1 MKLVIVESPTK
12 SKTISHYLGDDYI
25 VEASVG
31 HVRDLAISGKGG
43 LGIDINDNF
52 KPTYSINKDKVSVVK
67 QLKAK
72 AKKADEVILATD
84 PDREGE
90 AIAWHLAEVLNLPIE
105 TTKRLEFHEI
115 TKNSILKAI
124 EEPRTINMD
133 LVHSQ
138 EARRIMDRIIGF
150 RLSKLLQSKIKSQ
163 SAGRVQSATLGLIC
177 DHEKEILNFKSE
189 EYWTIDASIL
199 KDEKAIKLNFVSLDG
214 KKYDV
219 LNKEDAQKIL
229 DSVSNSLKVSNIS
242 NNKKRVSS
250 KEPFRTST
258 LEQSA
263 NSVLGFKTKVTA
275 QIAQQL
281 YEGVETDEGLVGLI
295 TYMRTD
301 STRISD
307 SFVNDAKK
315 FILDNYGKEYYKGI
329 KKNDKDVK
337 FSQDAHE
344 CIRPTSVFRTPKSV
358 KAYLNDKQYKL
369 YKLIYNRTLASLMSD
384 KIVDV
389 TTVTFDSNDVKFETK
404 GSINDFVGYD
414 ILKIDEDEKELLPTF
429 VVGEKVEFDK
439 IEKVQNFT
447 KPPLRYSEGKLVKIM
462 EEDGIGR
469 PSTYSSTIQTLIL
482 RKYLTS
488 EKGGLIPTEQGI
500 LTSNVLKKYFPDL
513 MSVEYTA
520 KLELD
525 LDKVQIGELNEL
537 ELIQKFYSSFEETF
551 EDAKNKIYKE
561 PLKTTGEKCPE
572 CGGDLVIRHGRFGDF
587 VSCSNYPECHYVKKE
602 EKEVKLVGKNC
613 PECGSPLVYRKNK
626 KGQTFIGCSNFPK
639 CHYIEGEEDS
649 ILKNAPVKVCPECG
663 GELKLRK
670 YRKSYFYGCSNY
682 PKCKYNEPY
691 EKK

>member
-1 MKLVIVESPTK
+1 
-12 SKTISHYLGDDYI
+12 
-25 VEASVG
+25 
-31 HVRDLAISGKGG
+31 
-43 LGIDINDNF
+43 
-52 KPTYSINKDKVSVVK
+52 
-67 QLKAK
+67 
-72 AKKADEVILATD
+72 
-84 PDREGE
+84 
-90 AIAWHLAEVLNLPIE
+90 
-105 TTKRLEFHEI
+105 
-115 TKNSILKAI
+115 
-124 EEPRTINMD
+124 
-133 LVHSQ
+133 
-138 EARRIMDRIIGF
+138 
-150 RLSKLLQSKIKSQ
+150 
-163 SAGRVQSATLGLIC
+163 
-177 DHEKEILNFKSE
+177 
-189 EYWTIDASIL
+189 
-199 KDEKAIKLNFVSLDG
+199 
-214 KKYDV
+214 
-219 LNKEDAQKIL
+219 
-229 DSVSNSLKVSNIS
+229 
-242 NNKKRVSS
+242 
-250 KEPFRTST
+250 
-258 LEQSA
+258 
-263 NSVLGFKTKVTA
+263 
-275 QIAQQL
+275 
-281 YEGVETDEGLVGLI
+281 
-295 TYMRTD
+295 
-301 STRISD
+301 
-307 SFVNDAKK
+307 
-315 FILDNYGKEYYKGI
+315 
-329 KKNDKDVK
+329 
-337 FSQDAHE
+337 
-344 CIRPTSVFRTPKSV
+344 
-358 KAYLNDKQYKL
+358 
-369 YKLIYNRTLASLMSD
+369 
-384 KIVDV
+384 
-389 TTVTFDSNDVKFETK
+389 
-404 GSINDFVGYD
+404 
-414 ILKIDEDEKELLPTF
+414 
-429 VVGEKVEFDK
+429 
-439 IEKVQNFT
+439 
-447 KPPLRYSEGKLVKIM
+447 M

-639 CHYIEGEEDS
+639 CHYIKGEEDP